1 MRLSIIMK
9 LPIITVLT
17 ALLAGCASQGDPRDP
32 LEPMNRAVYR
42 FNEYADKTVIKPM
55 AEAWKENLPKP
66 VQTGVRNFFSNLDD
80 VVVFGNDLL
89 QFKPEH
95 ATQDFLRVTFN
106 TTFGIAGVLDVAS
119 EMGLP
124 KHNEDFGQT
133 LGAWGLS
140 DGPYLVLPLIG
151 PSSLRDATG
160 RFVDINTMNPI
171 YTLDDMGT
179 RNQVIALDAFNRRV
193 ELLGAKDMLDAAA
206 LNPYEFTRDF
216 YLERR
221 ASLVRDGRPAPHAE

>member
-1 MRLSIIMK
+1 MK

-124 KHNEDFGQT
+124 KHKEDFGQT

-179 RNQVIALDAFNRRV
+179 RNQVIALDALNRRV
-193 ELLGAKDMLDAAA
+193 ELLGAKDTLDAAA
-206 LNPYEFTRDF
+206 LDPYEFTRDF
-216 YLERR
+216 YLDRR
-221 ASLVRDGRPAPHAE
+221 ANLIRDGRPAPREE

>member
-1 MRLSIIMK
+1 MK

-221 ASLVRDGRPAPHAE
+221 ASLVRDGRPAPHVE

>member
-1 MRLSIIMK
+1 MK

-179 RNQVIALDAFNRRV
+179 RNQVIALDALNRRV
-193 ELLGAKDMLDAAA
+193 ELLGAKDTLDAAA
-206 LNPYEFTRDF
+206 LDPYEFTRDF
-216 YLERR
+216 YLDRR
-221 ASLVRDGRPAPHAE
+221 ANLIRDGRPAPREE

>member
-1 MRLSIIMK
+1 MK

>member
-1 MRLSIIMK
+1 MK

-206 LNPYEFTRDF
+206 LDPYEFTRDF
-216 YLERR
+216 YLDRR
-221 ASLVRDGRPAPHAE
+221 ANLIRDGRPAPREE